1 MAAETKKQKEII
13 ETEKQV
19 GKFSIVGAANTVLD
33 ISLFNFGIKFFSWL
47 PWQANV
53 FSTSIAMASSFYFN
67 KKWTFKDKS
76 SADALKLLKFIVFTL
91 FSAYVINTGMVYI
104 LTSVFTT
111 PGIWAY
117 SIIQALGFGG
127 IFSQTFVI
135 NNFAKCW
142 GIAFAMVWNFIT
154 YKKWVFTK

>member
-1 MAAETKKQKEII
+1 MVEKTKKQKEII

-19 GKFSIVGAANTVLD
+19 GKFSIVGASNTVLD

-67 KKWTFKDKS
+67 KKWTFNDNS
-76 SADALKLLKFIVFTL
+76 SADAIKLIKFILFTL
-91 FSAYVINTGMVYI
+91 FSAYVINTGIVYI
-104 LTSVFTT
+104 LTSKLTA
-111 PGIWAY
+111 PGLWAY
-117 SIIQALGFGG
+117 SVIRFMGLDSFFGQ
-127 IFSQTFVI
+127 SFVV

-154 YKKWVFTK
+154 DKKWVFIK